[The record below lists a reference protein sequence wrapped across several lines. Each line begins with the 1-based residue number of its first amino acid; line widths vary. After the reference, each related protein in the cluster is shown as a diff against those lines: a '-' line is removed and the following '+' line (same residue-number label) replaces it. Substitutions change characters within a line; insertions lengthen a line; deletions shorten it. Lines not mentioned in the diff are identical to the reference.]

1 MADNDRIVK
10 AVIQL
15 VIVLF
20 ALAVINAIVRML
32 PGINTTIPGMEYWG
46 ISAIISLVI
55 SIIMIIFLVRFA
67 FTISPII
74 QENYP
79 NFPELATI
87 AKDIVFLIC
96 LGIAYNAVIAL
107 TYGYLYQFA
116 WLVGIAFLLMGLYL
130 VYIIATLFMKNSDKW
145 SEVIVHDVKQVTST
159 NKVCKSCGYKDNPV
173 SNNFCDKCGKKLE

>member
-20 ALAVINAIVRML
+20 VLAVINAIVRVL
-32 PGINTTIPGMEYWG
+32 PGIGTSIPGLFWG
-46 ISAIISLVI
+46 IPEIISLVI
-55 SIIMIIFLVRFA
+55 SIIMIVFLVRFA
-67 FTISPII
+67 FTLGPII

-87 AKDIVFLIC
+87 AKNIVFLIC
-96 LGIAYNAVIAL
+96 LGIAYNAVIVL
-107 TYGYLYQFA
+107 TYGYLYQFG
-116 WLVGIAFLLMGLYL
+116 WLIGLAFLLIGLYL

-159 NKVCKSCGYKDNPV
+159 NKVCKKCGMSNPV
-173 SNNFCDKCGKKLE
+173 SNSFCDKCGSSLD